1 MVSRFASNQR
11 SESDL
16 LEVKSYLQDIL
27 ETLKGY
33 TASSSNL
40 LMESVL
46 KKIIAFNGQRLQI
59 YVKHIS
65 AQTQLCLETPK
76 ISTELSDKLSELQ
89 DLALKAGVQELEES
103 KCKQAIS
110 SCGE

>member
-1 MVSRFASNQR
+1 MASRFASNQR

-33 TASSSNL
+33 KASSSTL
-40 LMESVL
+40 LMQSVL
-46 KKIIAFNGQRLQI
+46 RKIVAFNGQRLQI

-65 AQTQLCLETPK
+65 AQTQSCLETPK
-76 ISTELSDKLSELQ
+76 ISTELSDKLNELQ
-89 DLALKAGVQELEES
+89 DLALKAGDPELEDS
-103 KCKQAIS
+103 KCKQTVSTSA
-110 SCGE
+110 E